1 MIAPCEIQPFHPF
14 APVIRMCGGRAKA
27 STCGVCA
34 TRFVAVAGGR
44 GNCVVRIQEPE
55 RRGTK
60 WGRVK
65 IVNTSIRPFMREM
78 PGSGKLLE
86 EIAD

>member
-14 APVIRMCGGRAKA
+14 APVIRIVRRPCKSQHLRCLRHPVRCGRRRQGQLRCPH
-27 STCGVCA
+27 SG
-34 TRFVAVAGGR
+34 AGEEGY
-44 GNCVVRIQEPE
+44 EM
-55 RRGTK
+55 
-60 WGRVK
+60 GRVK
-65 IVNTSIRPFMREM
+65 VVNTSILPFMREM